1 MKALCGTWVNFEE
14 IEAYLDEMRSLV
26 DRFEKL
32 RRSAAIR
39 DRCDAYRSM
48 IDSIEAD
55 LDRMRQRGILVD
67 AVPVYNLG
75 IVDRPETGSAAMD
88 SGSDRCVPVVDFGDG
103 DSDAL

>member
-1 MKALCGTWVNFEE
+1 MKALCGTWVNYEE
-14 IEAYLDEMRSLV
+14 IEAYCDEMRSLV

-48 IDSIEAD
+48 IDAMEAD

-75 IVDRPETGSAAMD
+75 IVDRPETGCGVGDAGA
-88 SGSDRCVPVVDFGDG
+88 DRCGPVEDFGDG